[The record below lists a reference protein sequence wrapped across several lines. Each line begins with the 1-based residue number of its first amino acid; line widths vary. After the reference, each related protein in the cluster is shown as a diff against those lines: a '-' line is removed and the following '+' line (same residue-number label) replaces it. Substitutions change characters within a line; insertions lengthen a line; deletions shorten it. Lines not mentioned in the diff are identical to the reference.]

1 MDTMQERIDALIKMR
16 KEKPEYTKEWETL
29 KSHLIRIIPA
39 EKIGDINQAFQ
50 EIEREEALDK
60 YDQQFH
66 EVLITG
72 KFTDKRTIA
81 IDNRAY
87 LAPATASS
95 IASNTVRQT
104 LTDEM
109 IKLYAQHK
117 EKQDKKK
124 TK

>member
-1 MDTMQERIDALIKMR
+1 MQERIDTLIKMR
-16 KEKPEYTKEWETL
+16 KEKPEHKDQWDLL
-29 KSHLIRIIPA
+29 KGRLLRLIPE
-39 EKIGDINQAFQ
+39 EKTHELRKAF
-50 EIEREEALDK
+50 ELIELDEAVSD
-60 YDQQFH
+60 YDQLFH

-81 IDNRAY
+81 MVNNTY

-95 IASNTVRQT
+95 IASNAARQT

-109 IKLYAQHK
+109 VKLYAQHK

>member
-1 MDTMQERIDALIKMR
+1 MDVMQERIDALIKMR
-16 KEKPEYTKEWETL
+16 KEKPEYTKEWESL
-29 KSHLIRIIPA
+29 KSHLIRIVPA
-39 EKIGDINQAFQ
+39 EKIGELNQAFQ
-50 EIEREEALDK
+50 EIEREEASDK
-60 YDQQFH
+60 YDQLFH

-81 IDNRAY
+81 MDSSSY

-95 IASNTVRQT
+95 IASNAVRQT

-109 IKLYAQHK
+109 IKMYAQYK
-117 EKQDKKK
+117 DEQKKK